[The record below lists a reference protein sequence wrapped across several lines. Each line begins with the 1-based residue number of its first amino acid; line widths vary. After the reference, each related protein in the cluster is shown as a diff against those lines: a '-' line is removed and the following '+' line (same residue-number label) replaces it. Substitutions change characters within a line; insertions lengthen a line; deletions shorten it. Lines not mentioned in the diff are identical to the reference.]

1 VKRVQSR
8 ALDAAPA
15 PLQVLRHAI
24 SDHRASLG
32 EADVDALLQQLW
44 ELKQGM
50 AAQQQEA
57 SMELLMH
64 FLHSSR

>member
-1 VKRVQSR
+1 MGSC
-8 ALDAAPA
+8 
-15 PLQVLRHAI
+15 LQLLAQ
-24 SDHRASLG
+24 LLYLC
-32 EADVDALLQQLW
+32 ALLQQLW